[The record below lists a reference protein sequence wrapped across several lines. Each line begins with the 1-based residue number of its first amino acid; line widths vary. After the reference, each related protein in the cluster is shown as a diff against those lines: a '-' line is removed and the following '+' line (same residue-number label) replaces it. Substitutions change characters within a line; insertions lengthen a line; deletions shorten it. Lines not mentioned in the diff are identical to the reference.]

1 MKSLAIFFCV
11 LAVAECTTTRPQSSH
26 RSTRESKP
34 VSKTILVDAKWIE
47 VYRRMEHD
55 RGDYKIPDDDKI
67 VPIGDKFSVPPA
79 VVRNFQDLSN
89 ARN

>member
-1 MKSLAIFFCV
+1 MHDDPSAIQPQIN
-11 LAVAECTTTRPQSSH
+11 TRKQTS
-26 RSTRESKP
+26 
-34 VSKTILVDAKWIE
+34 IE
-47 VYRRMEHD
+47 NNYRRMEHD